1 MSHQERIEYLLRAM
15 PQRGNP
21 LKTPRSAET
30 PCEGE
35 GIARYTLNKISEY
48 RYKPAGWK
56 KPYVTVPYPS
66 GIPPKA
72 LVIKLVEASYSTSPP
87 ADIEGW
93 TLIKSTPT
101 VKFYKKENT
110 IIVAIRGT
118 ADLRDVSSWYDIAK
132 GVLNK
137 TARMREDEMEVAH
150 IRKEYP
156 TTRMYGVGHSAG
168 GAIIDVLIAKGQL
181 IAGVTYNPAV
191 EKQYFNSKKNYRI
204 YMENDPLYN
213 LIGKYSHLGEVRKQK
228 GTSSF
233 DPLAGVQSVKAHLL
247 SNFKGGGGVSSPNDE
262 QEEEESCEGEG
273 IIGDVAKKVK
283 SVFTP
288 RLDSYTNAS
297 QKIIKKYGDQE
308 ITAIQIKRTPI
319 AKVLDSVL
327 NLISLGKWKSAKK
340 EQKVDDLFHLAMIV
354 TVGGKQIVVEKNA
367 SIDLS
372 TSFKTTA
379 DTQVLAVP
387 LSGRAFTLNE
397 MLEKA
402 RKKVGDQR
410 YFAYDPFTN
419 NCQFFIKYLLEAVRL
434 YTPAAKTFLFQDLTK
449 IVENL
454 PSYVTKVAK
463 TVTTTGALV
472 DKWRGKGD
480 LIM

>member
-1 MSHQERIEYLLRAM
+1 MSHQERIDYLERELH
-15 PQRGNP
+15 GD
-21 LKTPRSAET
+21 
-30 PCEGE
+30 

-87 ADIEGW
+87 AEIEGW
-93 TLIKSTPT
+93 SLIKSTPT

-213 LIGKYSHLGEVRKQK
+213 LIGKYSHIGEVRKQK
-228 GTSSF
+228 GTSVF
-233 DPLAGVQSVKAHLL
+233 DPIAGVQSVKAHLL
-247 SNFKGGGGVSSPNDE
+247 SNFKGGGLH
-262 QEEEESCEGEG
+262 EELDSGDYGGDPRCEGEG
-273 IIGDVAKKVK
+273 IIGDVASAVAKKVK

-340 EQKVDDLFHLAMIV
+340 EQKVDELFHLAMIV
-354 TVGGKQIVVEKNA
+354 TISGKQIVVEKNA

-379 DTQVLAVP
+379 DTQVLSIP
-387 LSGRAFTLNE
+387 LSGGRPFTLNE

-410 YFAYDPFTN
+410 FFSYDPFTN
-419 NCQFFIKYLLEAVRL
+419 NCQFFIRYLLEAVRL
-434 YTPAAKTFLFQDLTK
+434 YSPTAKTFLFQDLTK

-480 LIM
+480 PLM

>member
-1 MSHQERIEYLLRAM
+1 
-15 PQRGNP
+15 
-21 LKTPRSAET
+21 
-30 PCEGE
+30 
-35 GIARYTLNKISEY
+35 
-48 RYKPAGWK
+48 
-56 KPYVTVPYPS
+56 
-66 GIPPKA
+66 
-72 LVIKLVEASYSTSPP
+72 
-87 ADIEGW
+87 
-93 TLIKSTPT
+93 
-101 VKFYKKENT
+101 
-110 IIVAIRGT
+110 
-118 ADLRDVSSWYDIAK
+118 
-132 GVLNK
+132 
-137 TARMREDEMEVAH
+137 
-150 IRKEYP
+150 
-156 TTRMYGVGHSAG
+156 
-168 GAIIDVLIAKGQL
+168 L

-213 LIGKYSHLGEVRKQK
+213 LIGKYSHIGEVRKQQ

-233 DPLAGVQSVKAHLL
+233 DPIAGVQSVKAHLL
-247 SNFKGGGGVSSPNDE
+247 SNFKGGGLH
-262 QEEEESCEGEG
+262 EEEEEETCEGVEGEG
-273 IIGDVAKKVK
+273 IIGDVASAVAKKVK

-319 AKVLDSVL
+319 AKVLDTVL
-327 NLISLGKWKSAKK
+327 NLISLGKWQSAKK
-340 EQKVDDLFHLAMIV
+340 EQKVDELFHLALIV
-354 TVGGKQIVVEKNA
+354 TIGGKQIVVEKNA

-379 DTQVLAVP
+379 DTQVLAIP
-387 LSGRAFTLNE
+387 LSGRPFTLNE

-410 YFAYDPFTN
+410 YFSYDPFTN

-449 IVENL
+449 IVEKL

-480 LIM
+480 LLM